1 MKNEL
6 SENYKLGY
14 KIGFHVALILIKK
27 YRDDDEL
34 IEKLISYYNK
44 QGLIEKIDIK
54 ELKELF
60 S

>member
-14 KIGFHVALILIKK
+14 KTGFNVALILIKK
-27 YRDDDEL
+27 YRDDEL
-34 IEKLISYYNK
+34 IDKLISYYNK
-44 QGLIEKIDIK
+44 QGLIEKIDLK